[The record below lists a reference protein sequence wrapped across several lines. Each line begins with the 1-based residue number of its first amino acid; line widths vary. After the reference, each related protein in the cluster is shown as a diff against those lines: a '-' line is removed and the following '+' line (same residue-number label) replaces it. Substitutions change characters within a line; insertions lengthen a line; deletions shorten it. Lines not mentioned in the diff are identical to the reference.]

1 VNALRPAI
9 ALALLRVTVGFVFAM
24 HGYQNF
30 FQYGL
35 DGVTGGFTQ
44 WGVPM
49 AQIAAPLVA
58 TVELV
63 GGLLVMLGFYHRLA
77 ALGHVCVM
85 AGAIFFVKLK
95 GGFFAPAGFELELTL
110 GVAALT
116 VALAGGGVFALQDSL
131 KKGA

>member
-1 VNALRPAI
+1 MNTLRPAI
-9 ALALLRVTVGFVFAM
+9 GLALLRVTVGFVFAM
-24 HGYQNF
+24 HGFQKF

-49 AQIAAPLVA
+49 AQIAAPAVA
-58 TVELV
+58 TVELA
-63 GGLLVMLGFYHRLA
+63 GGLLVILGFYHRIA
-77 ALGHVCVM
+77 ALGHVCVA
-85 AGAIFFVKLK
+85 AGAIVFAKAG
-95 GGFFAPAGFELELTL
+95 GGFFAPAGIELELTL

-116 VALAGGGVFALQDSL
+116 IVLAGGGAMALQDSL